1 MSAAYS
7 HTHTWCGQ
15 REVVTI
21 KWELTLC
28 KAAIFSEA
36 SHLGVLDLGEV
47 IIVSETVSGC
57 EKKFHVIEV
66 DRNHTERNQCYFIF
80 ITLIMAMIDHAV
92 SF

>member
-1 MSAAYS
+1 MSAAYP

-47 IIVSETVSGC
+47 IIVSEQFQDAKSS
-57 EKKFHVIEV
+57 FMLLRSIEIILK
-66 DRNHTERNQCYFIF
+66 EISA
-80 ITLIMAMIDHAV
+80 TL
-92 SF
+92 FL

>member
-1 MSAAYS
+1 M
-7 HTHTWCGQ
+7 
-15 REVVTI
+15 TI
-21 KWELTLC
+21 KWDLTLC

-57 EKKFHVIEV
+57 KINFHVIEV
-66 DRNHTERNQCYFIF
+66 DRNHTEINQCYFIF
-80 ITLIMAMIDHAV
+80 ITLISTMIDHAV

>member
-1 MSAAYS
+1 MSAAYP

-47 IIVSETVSGC
+47 IIVSEQFEDAKMLLRS
-57 EKKFHVIEV
+57 IEIILK
-66 DRNHTERNQCYFIF
+66 EISA
-80 ITLIMAMIDHAV
+80 TL
-92 SF
+92 F

>member
-1 MSAAYS
+1 MSAAYP

-21 KWELTLC
+21 KWDLTLC

-47 IIVSETVSGC
+47 IIVSEQFEDAKMLLRS
-57 EKKFHVIEV
+57 IEIILK
-66 DRNHTERNQCYFIF
+66 EISA
-80 ITLIMAMIDHAV
+80 TL
-92 SF
+92 F

>member
-1 MSAAYS
+1 M
-7 HTHTWCGQ
+7 
-15 REVVTI
+15 TI

-57 EKKFHVIEV
+57 EIKFHVIGD
-66 DRNHTERNQCYFIF
+66 DRKQSY
-80 ITLIMAMIDHAV
+80 
-92 SF
+92 